1 MLPVLNNFVTNEMKL
16 LTHQKVAK
24 KERED
29 HMKKNQFRQ
38 GICFALLCGCMMFAG
53 AGEAR
58 ADYEDLTGPEMETGA
73 YVASVGEGG
82 SSIYASP
89 DSEDVLAEAESGKYY
104 QITGDQG
111 DGWLEL
117 QVGETKAYIST
128 KDVAVVTK
136 SAMENDGKA
145 VETELMT
152 KEKKAEAVRENLVEF
167 ALQFIGCKY
176 KDAGSDPHTG
186 VDCSGFTRYVMKY
199 GAGVNIAR
207 SSVAQSGEGKEVS
220 ADQMRPGD
228 LVFYSKSGKNINH
241 VAMYIGDGMVVHAS
255 TYKTGVKTSP
265 WNYRTPVKIVN
276 VLGD

>member
-1 MLPVLNNFVTNEMKL
+1 
-16 LTHQKVAK
+16 
-24 KERED
+24 
-29 HMKKNQFRQ
+29 
-38 GICFALLCGCMMFAG
+38 MFAG

-58 ADYEDLTGPEMETGA
+58 ADYEDLTGPEME
-73 YVASVGEGG
+73 SG
-82 SSIYASP
+82 SLMWLL
-89 DSEDVLAEAESGKYY
+89 SERAVLLFMRLPIREMCWQRQRSGQYY

-136 SAMENDGKA
+136 SVMENDGKA

-152 KEKKAEAVRENLVEF
+152 KEKKAEAAREDLVEF

-207 SSVAQSGEGKEVS
+207 SSVAQSGEVRETQTRCVLETWCFIPRMERTSIMWLCISVMAWWYMHRLIRNS
-220 ADQMRPGD
+220 A
-228 LVFYSKSGKNINH
+228 
-241 VAMYIGDGMVVHAS
+241 
-255 TYKTGVKTSP
+255 
-265 WNYRTPVKIVN
+265 
-276 VLGD
+276 

>member
-1 MLPVLNNFVTNEMKL
+1 M
-16 LTHQKVAK
+16 
-24 KERED
+24 
-29 HMKKNQFRQ
+29 
-38 GICFALLCGCMMFAG
+38 
-53 AGEAR
+53 
-58 ADYEDLTGPEMETGA
+58 
-73 YVASVGEGG
+73 
-82 SSIYASP
+82 
-89 DSEDVLAEAESGKYY
+89 LAEAESGQYY

-152 KEKKAEAVRENLVEF
+152 KEKKAEAAREDLVEF

-207 SSVAQSGEGKEVS
+207 SSVAQSGEGKEVN

-228 LVFYSKSGKNINH
+228 LVFYSKNGKNINH

>member
-1 MLPVLNNFVTNEMKL
+1 MLPVLNNSVTNETEL
-16 LTHQKVAK
+16 LRYKTVAK

-38 GICFALLCGCMMFAG
+38 GICCALLCGCMMFAG

-58 ADYEDLTGPEMETGA
+58 ADYEDLNGPEMETGA

-82 SSIYASP
+82 SSIYAST
-89 DSEDVLAEAESGKYY
+89 DSEEVLAEAEGGQYY

-136 SAMENDGKA
+136 STMESDGKA

-152 KEKKAEAVRENLVEF
+152 KEKKEEAVRENLVAF

-199 GAGVNIAR
+199 GAGVSIAR

-228 LVFYSKSGKNINH
+228 LVFYSKNGSNINH

>member
-1 MLPVLNNFVTNEMKL
+1 
-16 LTHQKVAK
+16 
-24 KERED
+24 
-29 HMKKNQFRQ
+29 MKKNQFCQ
-38 GICFALLCGCMMFAG
+38 SICFALLCGCMMFAG

-58 ADYEDLTGPEMETGA
+58 ADYEDLTGPEMESGA

-82 SSIYASP
+82 SSIYAST
-89 DSEDVLAEAESGKYY
+89 DSGDVLAEAESGQYY

-136 SAMENDGKA
+136 SVMENDGKA

-152 KEKKAEAVRENLVEF
+152 KEKKAEAAREDLVEF

-207 SSVAQSGEGKEVS
+207 SSVAQSGEGKEVN

-228 LVFYSKSGKNINH
+228 LVFYSKNGKNINH